1 MQYLLDL
8 LLHKCVR
15 TVMAGSCQA
24 SVLSELLLHITSLF
38 FKFTSSICSSVLTK
52 GLGTQEIIL

>member
-1 MQYLLDL
+1 
-8 LLHKCVR
+8 
-15 TVMAGSCQA
+15 MAGSCQA